1 MRKLF
6 LFVSFLLL
14 APLLHAQ
21 NLDTSSAGQA
31 KALQTILDRDKEI
44 RYQTGDVEINSDV
57 KLSVPTGYKFMSQKD
72 AEFVVYDFWGNP
84 KQDGLLGMIVK
95 QDYSIADPDK
105 WAFVVTYENSG
116 FVKDED
122 AEDIDYDEMM
132 ETMQSEEEEGNNE
145 RTKEGYEPIH
155 ILGWAAK
162 PFYDKKNN
170 ILHWAKS
177 IKFGESTDTTLN
189 YDVRILGRKG
199 VLSLNAVG
207 TINQIAEIETHI
219 PDIIHIAK
227 FKDGSKYTDF
237 DPEIDKVAAYT
248 IGGLVA
254 GKLLAKAGLLAL
266 LLKNIKLV
274 LLAAGV
280 MFGGLRNKIAGFF
293 SKKKKTDEGL
303 AETAPNTDSEISE
316 S

>member
-1 MRKLF
+1 MRKLLLCFIF
-6 LFVSFLLL
+6 LCLTHLSFS
-14 APLLHAQ
+14 Q
-21 NLDTSSAGQA
+21 STDTSSIAQE
-31 KALQTILDRDKEI
+31 KALQKILDRDKEI
-44 RYQTGDVEINSDV
+44 KYQTGNVEVNADV
-57 KLSVPTGYKFMSQKD
+57 KLSVPPGYKFMPQKD
-72 AEFVVYDFWGNP
+72 AEFVVFDFWGNP
-84 KQDGLLGMIVK
+84 RQDGLLGMIVRD
-95 QDYSIADPDK
+95 DYSIADPNK
-105 WAFVVTYENSG
+105 WAFIITYDNSG

-122 AEDIDYDEMM
+122 AADIDYDEMM
-132 ETMQSEEEEGNNE
+132 ESLQSEEEEGNKE
-145 RTKEGYEPIH
+145 RAKEGYDAIH
-155 ILGWAAK
+155 MLGWAAK
-162 PFYDKKNN
+162 PYYDQKNN

-177 IKFGESTDTTLN
+177 IKFGDSADTTLN

-207 TINQIAEIETHI
+207 TIDQIADIKSHI

-237 DPEIDKVAAYT
+237 DPEVDKVAAYT

-274 LLAAGV
+274 LLAIGLA
-280 MFGGLRNKIAGFF
+280 FGGLKNKIAALFTG
-293 SKKKKTDEGL
+293 KKKPEEEVVT
-303 AETAPNTDSEISE
+303 NTDNTDTETSE